1 VSYLSIKKEFRC
13 KEEVEEEWEKR
24 RNENVNRIA
33 GKERWRRRSARKN
46 SKASIEDES
55 VVNIV
60 NTPDAASN
68 NSINQEHVSASSKIF
83 RVSGLTVD
91 SESESIIPSDAPDKL
106 SNAYFIAQ
114 QKCISMLISTLLCPD
129 CGLPGVSFQV
139 VPESKC
145 GFAAKAKISCSHCEE
160 ICGNK
165 I

>member
-1 VSYLSIKKEFRC
+1 MRKT
-13 KEEVEEEWEKR
+13 
-24 RNENVNRIA
+24 
-33 GKERWRRRSARKN
+33 KERTRKPYCGKRKMPSKVQRKN
-46 SKASIEDES
+46 TKPSIEDKS

-60 NTPDAASN
+60 NTPDAASSN
-68 NSINQEHVSASSKIF
+68 NINQEHVSASAKKF
-83 RVSGLTVD
+83 RVFGETVD
-91 SESESIIPSDAPDKL
+91 SESENIIPSDALEKL

-160 ICGNK
+160 ICGTNFCLK
-165 I
+165 ELAIVDCRMYHLT